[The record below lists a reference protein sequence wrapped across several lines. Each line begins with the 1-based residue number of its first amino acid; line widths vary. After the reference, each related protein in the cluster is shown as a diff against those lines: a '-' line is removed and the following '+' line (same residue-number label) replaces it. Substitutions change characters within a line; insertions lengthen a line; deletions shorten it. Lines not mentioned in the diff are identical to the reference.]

1 MRVRAGSVT
10 ALYLFDVA
18 EEVDLAAIPSLVQ
31 AQAAPAR
38 LAPKPFTPAYI
49 QYQTPPIVI
58 DGDAP
63 IEVEGVGP
71 LRTRAKVFDYG
82 VISLALTQTV
92 TGGWDD
98 LAAGGQRLGGLEEQA
113 RTWCEQLRQQL
124 EPCLTKSRRVQQLSE
139 DYLVFTVT
147 ELDPK
152 VTADALIALEGDAI
166 AALLRGER
174 EPLSAQE
181 RDEVL
186 RHRLSYLADDL
197 VVPTWNA
204 SFVCDTEAG
213 AQAAVEIFEFANS
226 QLLEF
231 RYYDDLLDS
240 ELARIYDEIEN
251 PRWSEALAGRRY
263 VREAQ
268 QLHALFI
275 DVNELTDKTE
285 NALKM
290 VGDVYA
296 ARLYALVAARLGLDR
311 WKQNV
316 EEKLDTLDDIYRF
329 TVDQTQM
336 ARGHLLELT
345 VIVILLV
352 ELLLVFLGIMK

>member
-1 MRVRAGSVT
+1 MIVRTGYVT
-10 ALYLFDVA
+10 VFYLFDIA
-18 EEVDLAAIPSLVQ
+18 EEVDLAAVPRLVQ

-38 LAPKPFTPAYI
+38 LAMKVSTPAYV
-49 QYQTPPIVI
+49 QYKQPPIVI
-58 DGDAP
+58 
-63 IEVEGVGP
+63 EGEPVDSASP
-71 LRTRAKVFDYG
+71 PALRSRAKVFDYG
-82 VISLALTQTV
+82 VISVAYAQPV
-92 TGGWDD
+92 TGGWDE
-98 LAAGGQRLGGLEEQA
+98 LAVVGQRLSTLEEPA
-113 RTWCEQLRQQL
+113 RAWCEQLRQQL
-124 EPCLTKSRRVQQLSE
+124 APCLIKSRAARLSE
-139 DYLVFTVT
+139 DYLVY
-147 ELDPK
+147 
-152 VTADALIALEGDAI
+152 TAIDVEPARDTDAFIAQDGAAI

-174 EPLSAQE
+174 EPLSPQE

-186 RHRLSYLADDL
+186 RHRLAYLADDL

-204 SFVCDTEAG
+204 AFVRDTDAG
-213 AQAAVEIFEFANS
+213 AQAALEIFEYANS
-226 QLLEF
+226 QLLQF

-240 ELARIYDEIEN
+240 ELARIYDDLED
-251 PRWSEALAGRRY
+251 PRWYDMLYGARY
-263 VREAQ
+263 VRAAQ

-329 TVDQTQM
+329 TVEQRQM
-336 ARGHLLELT
+336 SRGHLLELT
-345 VIVILLV
+345 IIAILLL